1 MSFLTGWMAGDL
13 ATRKDQSGKVD
24 SLRGDL
30 ELERQQA
37 ANSHEFSMAAV
48 GAVMNWKA
56 TAHNLQ
62 ARLKARRVTEEELLE
77 QLTAADV
84 RVPLGDPDAFQK
96 QYVHNYAEAYTDP
109 AVVSETYDGELPPA
123 LAEEHEDWK
132 KEKGIE

>member
-37 ANSHEFSMAAV
+37 ENSHDFSMAAV
-48 GAVMNWKA
+48 GALVGWKA
-56 TAHNLQ
+56 TAHNLR
-62 ARLKARRVTEEELLE
+62 ARLIARRETEAELLE
-77 QLTAADV
+77 QLTAADM
-84 RVPLGDPDAFQK
+84 RVPLCDPEVFDKRNDEIFAK
-96 QYVHNYAEAYTDP
+96 KYTDP

-123 LAEEHEDWK
+123 LAEEIEDWK
-132 KEKGIE
+132 KKKGIE